1 MQYQI
6 FNVPIPDST
15 KETDA
20 LNTFINGVKVV
31 SCTKELV
38 HIEKSAF
45 WSFVV
50 EYYKEVNINKENATT
65 SKIDYREVLSEEDF
79 AIFAKLRD
87 LRKKL
92 AEASGVPVFAV
103 YTNEQLAQM
112 VQKKCNSKTSLMSI
126 NGIGDKKIEQYG
138 TQTLEFLKT
147 VFLPKK
153 DETLF

>member
-50 EYYKEVNINKENATT
+50 EYYKEDSKNQTNASTN
-65 SKIDYREVLSEEDF
+65 KIDYREVLSEEDF

-87 LRKKL
+87 LRKKI

-112 VQKKCNSKTSLMSI
+112 VQKKCNSKTSLMAI

-138 TQTLEFLKT
+138 SQTLEFLKT
-147 VFLPKK
+147 IYVPK